1 MSKTVQITPCQDP
14 TAQIV
19 AALNQVRSDQGLP
32 PIATPAQAEFEAVQ
46 KEYEETK
53 TKLYEATQDIEA
65 LKHTN
70 RILQKDLA
78 QEEERNDELQRE
90 IDDLQD
96 QNRDLEIQIIELTT
110 KEEEPE
116 DPHVA
121 VPAPNR
127 PAKLQHW
134 YFCQY
139 LLELDPSKKYYNT
152 FRNKWVCVMNTAR
165 GVGGRYQKKVEELNN
180 TVIKDL
186 QGMINELEAL
196 YVGHKYA
203 DVNDALQYLKQVQA
217 ELANQNA

>member
-14 TAQIV
+14 TAQVI
-19 AALNQVRSDQGLP
+19 AALNQVRSENGLP
-32 PIATPAQAEFEAVQ
+32 PLATPAQAEFEAVQ
-46 KEYEETK
+46 KEYEEIKQELENTK
-53 TKLYEATQDIEA
+53 EAFKKVIYT
-65 LKHTN
+65 LKE
-70 RILQKDLA
+70 D
-78 QEEERNDELQRE
+78 NDRLDEQNDRLKSK
-90 IDDLQD
+90 IDDLEEE
-96 QNRDLEIQIIELTT
+96 NRDLQLQIIELTT
-110 KEEEPE
+110 KEQEPE

-121 VPAPNR
+121 VPAPNK

-139 LLELDPSKKYYNT
+139 LLDLDRSGKKYYNT
-152 FRNKWVCVMNTAR
+152 FRNKWVTVMNTAR

-217 ELANQNA
+217 EVANQNA